1 MSPIILFN
9 HIPKTGGTTLR
20 IILNKVYGKEKVYFP
35 NSTDLPGS
43 YQKFE
48 KLSPELKNSFH
59 VIAGHGAEY
68 YSNFYEKPLKLTIL
82 RDPVELFFSQYYYLK
97 ASPNSIF
104 QEEVQQL
111 ESIEAYLDFA
121 ITHGQ
126 DNLLTRYIS
135 NSIDWLITGSNQ
147 IPNMEKEGAELLETA
162 KRNLHKYDAVLSLNK
177 FDRGVYA
184 LKNLLK
190 WKSIPLYRPANKTK
204 EKTTESYPEEL
215 MEKLRFLLRF
225 DIDLYNYFLN
235 EKLDIGL
242 KADSKE
248 KAYKLFMLRQKPI
261 NKIF

>member
-1 MSPIILFN
+1 MILFN

-20 IILNKVYGKEKVYFP
+20 IILNRVYGKEKVYFP
-35 NSTDLPGS
+35 NSTDLPDS

-48 KLSPELKNSFH
+48 KLSPKLKNDFR

-68 YSNFYEKPLKLTIL
+68 YASFFDEPVKLTIL
-82 RDPVELFFSQYYYLK
+82 RDPVELFFSQYCYLK

-104 QEEVQQL
+104 REDVQQL

-121 ITHGQ
+121 LTHGQ
-126 DNLLTRYIS
+126 DNLLTRHLS
-135 NSIDWLITGSNQ
+135 NSIDWLITGTNQ
-147 IPNMEKEGAELLETA
+147 IPDMEKEGQQLLETA

-204 EKTTESYPEEL
+204 EKTRESYPKEL
-215 MEKLRFLLRF
+215 MEKLRYLLRF

-242 KADSKE
+242 KADTKE
-248 KAYKLFMLRQKPI
+248 NAYKLFMLRQKPI
-261 NKIF
+261 NMIF